1 MKDCGIV
8 KDLLPLVA
16 EELASEE
23 STAFVEAHLKT
34 CADCRAA
41 FDAMQAPVET
51 EPAAPLKTV
60 RKAVK
65 RRGWLIAGLIACLV
79 AALIFGVFARLM
91 KPIPI
96 RSVDEVFDTV
106 TVSIPKKGTEYE
118 AGKDI
123 VLPWS
128 AEEMEMLSSDYK
140 ASSSLSVTPE
150 VMKLEVES
158 DGMVYR
164 DGACNNTDL
173 FWLLDRKQTLL
184 SDEEAL
190 PYEAVQEIARQQGW
204 ILLDTTPHPKTGRRY
219 PDLIIPDRISVEMWT
234 EPGIYLQIMYGGTTF
249 SNHPSMSDDLLSGD
263 TADRSLRKDPSDKT
277 MSIAAYTTYMERI
290 KAKLGLQTG
299 ISRSDGFVMDL
310 DELDE
315 ISFEPYNNTD
325 REVLYVRDGYTPER
339 GFALPRLVLNYYFL
353 IAAIGTAILA
363 LVWLVLR
370 FCKKEK
376 VSRVLGIL
384 LILAGSFVIAFL
396 AAGFPATTIA
406 PVRELAFVLVIA
418 LLLIGAGLCGRK
430 LLRKE

>member
-16 EELASEE
+16 EQLASEE
-23 STAFVEAHLKT
+23 STAFVKEHLKT
-34 CADCRAA
+34 CADCKAA
-41 FDAMQAPVET
+41 FDAMQAPVEA

-60 RKAVK
+60 RRTVK
-65 RRGWLIAGLIACLV
+65 RRGLLIAGLIACLV

-91 KPIPI
+91 KPNPI

-106 TVSIPKKGTEYE
+106 TVSVPKTGAEYE
-118 AGKDI
+118 ADQWE
-123 VLPWS
+123 LF
-128 AEEMEMLSSDYK
+128 LSDNT
-140 ASSSLSVTPE
+140 ATSSLSVTPE

-173 FWLLDRKQTLL
+173 FWLLDRRQTSL
-184 SDEEAL
+184 SDVEAL
-190 PYEAVQEIARQQGW
+190 AYEAVQEIARQQGW
-204 ILLDTTPHPKTGRRY
+204 ILFDTTPHPKTGRRY
-219 PDLIIPDRISVEMWT
+219 PDLIIPDRVSVEMWT
-234 EPGIYLQIMYGGTTF
+234 EPGIYLQIMYGGTTL
-249 SNHPSMSDDLLSGD
+249 SNHPSKVDDLLSGN
-263 TADRSLRKDPSDKT
+263 TADRSLRKDPSNKT

-290 KAKLGLQTG
+290 KAKLGLQAG

-325 REVLYVRDGYTPER
+325 REVLYVREGYTPEA

-370 FCKKEK
+370 LCKKRK
-376 VSRVLGIL
+376 ASRVLGVL
-384 LILAGSFVIAFL
+384 LILAGSFVLAFL

-418 LLLIGAGLCGRK
+418 LLLIGAGLCGWK

>member
-16 EELASEE
+16 EQLASEE
-23 STAFVEAHLKT
+23 STAFVEEHLKT

-41 FDAMQAPVET
+41 FDAMQTPVEA

-60 RKAVK
+60 RRAVK
-65 RRGWLIAGLIACLV
+65 KRGLLIAGLIACLV

-106 TVSIPKKGTEYE
+106 TVSVPKTGAEYE
-118 AGKDI
+118 ADQWE
-123 VLPWS
+123 LF
-128 AEEMEMLSSDYK
+128 LSDNT
-140 ASSSLSVTPE
+140 ATSSLSVTPE

-173 FWLLDRKQTLL
+173 FWLLDRRQTSL

-190 PYEAVQEIARQQGW
+190 DYEAVQEIARQQGW
-204 ILLDTTPHPKTGRRY
+204 ILFDTTPHPKTGRRY
-219 PDLIIPDRISVEMWT
+219 PDLIIPDRVSVEMWT

-249 SNHPSMSDDLLSGD
+249 SNRPSKVDDLLSGN
-263 TADRSLRKDPSDKT
+263 TADRSLRKDPSNKT

-290 KAKLGLQTG
+290 KAKLGLQAG

-325 REVLYVRDGYTPER
+325 REVLYVREGYTPEA

-363 LVWLVLR
+363 IVWLVLR
-370 FCKKEK
+370 LCKKEK
-376 VSRVLGIL
+376 AARVLGVL
-384 LILAGSFVIAFL
+384 LILAGSFVLAFL

-406 PVRELAFVLVIA
+406 PVRELTFVLVIA
-418 LLLIGAGLCGRK
+418 LLLIGAGLCGRM

>member
-16 EELASEE
+16 EQLASEE
-23 STAFVEAHLKT
+23 STAFVKEHLKT
-34 CADCRAA
+34 CADCKAA
-41 FDAMQAPVET
+41 FDAMQAPVEA

-65 RRGWLIAGLIACLV
+65 RRGLLIAGLIACLV

-106 TVSIPKKGTEYE
+106 TVSVPKTGAEYE
-118 AGKDI
+118 ADQWE
-123 VLPWS
+123 LF
-128 AEEMEMLSSDYK
+128 LSDNT
-140 ASSSLSVTPE
+140 ATSSLSVTPE

-173 FWLLDRKQTLL
+173 FWLLDRRQTSL

-190 PYEAVQEIARQQGW
+190 AYEAVQEIARQQGW
-204 ILLDTTPHPKTGRRY
+204 ILFDTTPHPKTGRRY
-219 PDLIIPDRISVEMWT
+219 PDLIIPDRVSVEMWT

-249 SNHPSMSDDLLSGD
+249 SNRPSKVDDLLSGN
-263 TADRSLRKDPSDKT
+263 TADRSLRKDPSNKT

-290 KAKLGLQTG
+290 KAKLGLQAG

-325 REVLYVRDGYTPER
+325 REVLYVRDGYTPEA

-353 IAAIGTAILA
+353 IATIGTAILA
-363 LVWLVLR
+363 IVWLVLR
-370 FCKKEK
+370 LCKKEK
-376 VSRVLGIL
+376 AARVLGVL
-384 LILAGSFVIAFL
+384 LILAGSFVLAFL

-406 PVRELAFVLVIA
+406 PGRELAFVLVIA